1 MEHRQENQTMDG
13 KFIPMTSLTNGL
25 VQQVAEGVFFLHHS
39 NRQYCDGSD
48 KQRFCLNRHRNA

>member
-25 VQQVAEGVFFLHHS
+25 VQQVAEGVFPTPFKSSILRWFGQATILS
-39 NRQYCDGSD
+39 
-48 KQRFCLNRHRNA
+48 